1 MGAARRQP
9 GRLRRRRCRVDA
21 HHFAEFPPLPN
32 DASGEAP
39 EIAAVVYTSEDLA
52 RLLAEKTP
60 GWRWAVFASVLVQRQ
75 AAVRPRLRDCEL
87 GFPLPSGERARSG
100 AEVARFVTD
109 CMEEVRQL
117 VGQLEAFMLAPAFM
131 EVFGSKGDESTA
143 DADGILHV
151 ANRLM
156 DYHERF
162 LKLAERCRDFQVPS
176 RYTGLM
182 RDCSQLMNIPLEGYR
197 TFIDDFVELIGEM
210 PELMRHAR
218 GTVEADTISLHMDV
232 DDQLI
237 KRITKQV
244 RAAAKS

>member
-1 MGAARRQP
+1 MCSWPRRF
-9 GRLRRRRCRVDA
+9 C
-21 HHFAEFPPLPN
+21 HHV
-32 DASGEAP
+32 S
-39 EIAAVVYTSEDLA
+39 
-52 RLLAEKTP
+52 
-60 GWRWAVFASVLVQRQ
+60 
-75 AAVRPRLRDCEL
+75 
-87 GFPLPSGERARSG
+87 
-100 AEVARFVTD
+100 
-109 CMEEVRQL
+109 
-117 VGQLEAFMLAPAFM
+117 
-131 EVFGSKGDESTA
+131 SKGDESTA

-162 LKLAERCRDFQVPS
+162 LTLAERCRDFQTPAH
-176 RYTGLM
+176 YAGLM

-197 TFIDDFVELIGEM
+197 TFIDDFVELIGEI

-232 DDQLI
+232 DDRLV